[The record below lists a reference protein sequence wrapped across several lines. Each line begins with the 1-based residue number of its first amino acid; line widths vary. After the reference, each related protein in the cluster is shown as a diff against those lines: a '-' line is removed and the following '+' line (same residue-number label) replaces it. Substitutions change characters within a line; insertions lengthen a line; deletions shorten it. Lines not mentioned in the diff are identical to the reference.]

1 MTDLKQVEEA
11 LEKVRNVCAAKNIP
25 PEEMNSGVCKAHG
38 CLPCD
43 GDGCSLVLVYQALTT
58 LRELE
63 NKVLVDGWQPMN
75 TAPKDGTEILVWR
88 DDSGSFIARHTDGYG
103 VIPEHEQD
111 EEWCTEETL
120 EHEGWWSDAYGWQE
134 GPETP
139 THWMPIPTGPD
150 LHHRKEENESD

>member
-1 MTDLKQVEEA
+1 MVGMTDLKQVREA
-11 LEKVRNVCAAKNIP
+11 LEELTGNGTIP
-25 PEEMNSGVCKAHG
+25 LGLDSYEIHTDTVEKCCKA
-38 CLPCD
+38 LTLLD
-43 GDGCSLVLVYQALTT
+43 G
-58 LRELE
+58 
-63 NKVLVDGWQPMN
+63 KVMVDGWQPMN

-120 EHEGWWSDAYGWQE
+120 EHEGWWSDAYGRQE